1 MFFFVLIFVEKIVIR
16 DGLRNQTITNFGSK
30 QKKVVKSR
38 RSKIKRLKIWNS
50 SKWSDKSFS
59 CQLNNFTKK
68 LWNLFCG
75 KKSWKHNGF
84 RLFNCWQLRF
94 DKKKFENYE
103 NYFVGKN
110 RKKSWK
116 FAKMSLNLASFANFG
131 GDEDNI
137 ASSSDAP
144 EELPIGIRV
153 KNEFAESEETAN
165 LRTMGLPTSFGLETA
180 TVKKGE
186 KQSFY
191 CDLCF
196 VELNR

>member
-1 MFFFVLIFVEKIVIR
+1 MVLE
-16 DGLRNQTITNFGSK
+16 
-30 QKKVVKSR
+30 
-38 RSKIKRLKIWNS
+38 IKLLPILEVNK
-50 SKWSDKSFS
+50 
-59 CQLNNFTKK
+59 KK
-68 LWNLFCG
+68 LSNQDGQKWNDWKSEIRQNEETNHLAAKLTISRKNCG
-75 KKSWKHNGF
+75 IHFAEKFVKINGF

>member
-1 MFFFVLIFVEKIVIR
+1 MTNHLAANLTISRKNCWIYFAEKNRENTTVIVYFAV
-16 DGLRNQTITNFGSK
+16 DNFDLT
-30 QKKVVKSR
+30 KKN
-38 RSKIKRLKIWNS
+38 SKITKIT
-50 SKWSDKSFS
+50 
-59 CQLNNFTKK
+59 L
-68 LWNLFCG
+68 L
-75 KKSWKHNGF
+75 
-84 RLFNCWQLRF
+84 
-94 DKKKFENYE
+94 E
-103 NYFVGKN
+103 
-110 RKKSWK
+110 K

-137 ASSSDAP
+137 ASSSEAP